1 MHTRCPGCHAVFRIV
16 QADLDAADGWVRCG
30 ECDTVFD
37 AGPSLQRELPLD
49 SDADA
54 VIDGR
59 SANEEAAVDHR
70 GANAGQTLPG
80 VLLSE
85 LEGASAGDGSRGQ
98 SGWHIAGWAAVN
110 CALLGLLLLQ
120 LVFAQRAAFAQVPA
134 LRPVLTQM
142 CAVADCTLPSRR
154 AVDRIEVVR
163 RHVYS
168 HPNEDNALLIDVT
181 LVNQADFAQ
190 PFPVLTVTLG
200 DRNGE
205 PVSRRHLEPNEYDPD
220 LAANARMAPGSP
232 KNIVVEVRDPGPQ
245 ARTFNLDFH

>member
-1 MHTRCPGCHAVFRIV
+1 MHTRCPCCHAVFRIV
-16 QADLDAADGWVRCG
+16 QADLDAAGGWVRCG
-30 ECDTVFD
+30 ECDTVFN
-37 AGPSLQRELPLD
+37 AGRSLQRELPLEGH
-49 SDADA
+49 ADT
-54 VIDGR
+54 
-59 SANEEAAVDHR
+59 AVDDR
-70 GANAGQTLPG
+70 KAEPDAGQTLPG

-85 LEGASAGDGSRGQ
+85 LEGAGQGGNGPRGQ
-98 SGWHIAGWAAVN
+98 TGWHIVGWGALN

-154 AVDRIEVVR
+154 DVERIEVVR

-190 PFPVLTVTLG
+190 PLPTLTVTLG

-205 PVSRRHLEPNEYDPD
+205 PVSRRHLEPHEYDPSI
-220 LAANARMAPGSP
+220 AANARMAPGSP
-232 KNIVVEVRDPGPQ
+232 KNIVLEVRDPGPQ